1 MTPWDAFRRS
11 LAVTVAVLALGPCIA
26 QAQESPSIDETIARM
41 AADPRT
47 PDAYS
52 ASVRLH
58 VKLRVFPFIGLTL
71 NGNTTYRR
79 PGLYRFVFRGVP
91 KVAEKFDD
99 LRYDLGDP
107 LSWSQ
112 RYDLAFAPQS
122 APAAPVLRLTP
133 KKPGLVA
140 YLDVTTAAQSGRL
153 LRAVWSRHD
162 GGTITLVQQFQPL
175 GNAEIVTHQVATI
188 NIPHMRAEL
197 TADYS
202 SFNFA
207 PGIVAGA
214 PDP

>member
-1 MTPWDAFRRS
+1 
-11 LAVTVAVLALGPCIA
+11 
-26 QAQESPSIDETIARM
+26 
-41 AADPRT
+41 
-47 PDAYS
+47 
-52 ASVRLH
+52 
-58 VKLRVFPFIGLTL
+58 
-71 NGNTTYRR
+71 
-79 PGLYRFVFRGVP
+79 
-91 KVAEKFDD
+91 
-99 LRYDLGDP
+99 
-107 LSWSQ
+107 
-112 RYDLAFAPQS
+112 
-122 APAAPVLRLTP
+122 VLRLTP

>member
-1 MTPWDAFRRS
+1 MQPSDALRRS
-11 LAVTVAVLALGPCIA
+11 FAIIVAVLALGPCA
-26 QAQESPSIDETIARM
+26 VRAQESPTIEETIARM
-41 AADPRT
+41 AGDPRQ

-52 ASVRLH
+52 ANVRLH
-58 VKLRVFPFIGLTL
+58 VKLRVFPFIALTL

-122 APAAPVLRLTP
+122 TPAVPVLRLRP
-133 KKPGLVA
+133 KKPGLVTH
-140 YLDVTTAAQSGRL
+140 LDVTTDGQSGRL

-162 GGTITLVQQFQPL
+162 GGTIALVQQYQPL
-175 GNAEIVTHQVATI
+175 GNAELVTHQVATI

-202 SFNFA
+202 SFNLD
-207 PGIVAGA
+207 PGIVAGV
-214 PDP
+214 PER